1 MNMNS
6 FFYSIELTYCS
17 TPFLCKTMVNRSS
30 FNAVST
36 NCSDAHAYEHAC
48 SSNDDSKNQP
58 KQLFS
63 SILMPQNLS
72 ITNT

>member
-36 NCSDAHAYEHAC
+36 NCSDAHAYQHACIEHAC
-48 SSNDDSKNQP
+48 
-58 KQLFS
+58 
-63 SILMPQNLS
+63 IEHAC
-72 ITNT
+72 I